1 MSQKK
6 ICVVVKDNF
15 LYYNRQ
21 EELTPDL
28 VVTPH
33 APISCLTNARGS
45 DIYGGTAYMTKL
57 CCPACM
63 AALGSAGIKKIV
75 YREER
80 RVSDVD
86 DTYRIADYDEMELVR
101 NEDMGV

>member
-63 AALGSAGIKKIV
+63 AALGSAGIKKVV
-75 YREER
+75 YKEER
-80 RVSDVD
+80 QDGDVD
-86 DTYRIADYDEMELVR
+86 DTYRIADYYEIELVK
-101 NEDMGV
+101 NEYLGV